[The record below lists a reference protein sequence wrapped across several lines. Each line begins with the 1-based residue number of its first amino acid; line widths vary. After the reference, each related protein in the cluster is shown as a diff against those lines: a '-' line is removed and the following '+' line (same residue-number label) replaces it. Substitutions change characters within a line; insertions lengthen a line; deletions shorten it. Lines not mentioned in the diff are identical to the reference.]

1 MTPRFP
7 PDNNSN
13 LQTNRLNPLPSFLL
27 YVLLFPNHSFRFH
40 KLDMRPQGLWRS
52 LGLVQRSY
60 SRAFIPAGPG
70 RRSIRNLSSAPRV
83 PDFAFAFE

>member
-1 MTPRFP
+1 
-7 PDNNSN
+7 
-13 LQTNRLNPLPSFLL
+13 
-27 YVLLFPNHSFRFH
+27 
-40 KLDMRPQGLWRS
+40 MRPQGLWRS
-52 LGLVQRSY
+52 LGLAQRSY